1 MAKDKVKKYQEVIIQ
16 FLDHY
21 KIESGGDRPDATV
34 QRRILIDRENN
45 SFQLLAIGWNNHH
58 YAFGP
63 IFHFDIIDGK
73 IWMQCNN
80 TEWEVVDYL
89 MEHGVDRQDIVLGFV
104 PPHARKFSGFATV

>member
-1 MAKDKVKKYQEVIIQ
+1 MDKVKKYQDIIIE
-16 FLDHY
+16 FLNHY
-21 KIESGGDRPDATV
+21 HHESGGNRPGDA
-34 QRRILIDRENN
+34 QRRTLIDRENN
-45 SFQLLAIGWNNHH
+45 GFQLLDIGWNGNR
-58 YAFGP
+58 YVFSP

-104 PPHARKFSGFATV
+104 PPHARKFSGFATA